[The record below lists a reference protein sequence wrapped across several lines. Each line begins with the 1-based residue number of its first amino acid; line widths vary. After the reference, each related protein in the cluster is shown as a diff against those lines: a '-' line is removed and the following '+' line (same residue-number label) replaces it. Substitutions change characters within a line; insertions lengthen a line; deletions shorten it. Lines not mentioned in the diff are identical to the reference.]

1 MLNYIFFFQLF
12 LFISLHISPNEYK
25 KDKYDTWINAL
36 YLLAYI

>member
-1 MLNYIFFFQLF
+1 MLFF